1 MTPVP
6 FRQFVLKVH
15 SRCNLACDY
24 CYVYEM
30 ADQSWRD
37 QPLRM
42 SEATADR
49 TVQRI
54 AEHVEAHRLPSVAVI
69 LHGGEPLLAGTA
81 FLAGLVRRMRDTV
94 PGRVDV
100 SMQTNG
106 VLLTEAGLEALVGLG
121 VRIGVSLDGD
131 AGATARH
138 RSFADGRSSHPH
150 VERALRLLAR
160 EEFKD
165 AFDGLLCTV
174 DVEQPPLRTYRA
186 LLAYAPP
193 AIDFLLPHGTW
204 SHPPPRRG
212 IGSKGTPYAD
222 WLLAVFE
229 QWYDRPETWVRLFGE
244 LVQSAL
250 GGTPA
255 VEGLGLRPSTVA
267 VVDTDGAIK
276 QLDSL
281 SAAYPGAAD
290 LGLNV
295 VDDAFD
301 VALTHP
307 LTRLR
312 QGGLESLSATCRSC
326 AVVRTC
332 GGGLFTHR
340 YDSATGFANPSVYCA
355 DLLRLVTA
363 VQARVSADLARP
375 GR

>member
-42 SEATADR
+42 SEATVNRAAE
-49 TVQRI
+49 RI
-54 AEHVEAHRLPSVAVI
+54 AQHVEAHRLPSVAVI
-69 LHGGEPLLAGTA
+69 LHGGEPLLAGTG
-81 FLAGLVRRMRDTV
+81 FLVDLVRRMRDTV
-94 PGRVDV
+94 PARVDV

-106 VLLTEAGLEALVGLG
+106 VLLTEGRLEALAGLG

-131 AGATARH
+131 ARATDHH
-138 RSFADGRSSHPH
+138 RPFADGRSSHPH
-150 VERALRLLAR
+150 VERALRLLGR

-165 AFDGLLCTV
+165 AYGGLLCTV
-174 DVEQPPLRTYRA
+174 DLTHPPRRTYEA

-204 SHPPPRRG
+204 SHPPPGRG
-212 IGSKGTPYAD
+212 AGSKGTLYAD
-222 WLLAVFE
+222 WLLAVFDR
-229 QWYDRPETWVRLFGE
+229 WYDRQETWVRLFGE
-244 LVQSAL
+244 VVQSVL

-255 VEGLGLRPSTVA
+255 VEGLGLRPSTLA

-281 SAAYPGAAD
+281 SATHPGAAD

-295 VDDAFD
+295 TDDAFD
-301 VALTHP
+301 VALGHP
-307 LTRLR
+307 LTELR
-312 QGGLESLSATCRSC
+312 QGGIESLSTACRDC
-326 AVVRTC
+326 TVVRTC

-340 YDSATGFANPSVYCA
+340 YHPATGFANPSVYCP
-355 DLLRLVTA
+355 DLLRLITVIRD
-363 VQARVSADLARP
+363 RVVADLARAAQ
-375 GR
+375 